1 MSIKKISKITEI
13 DIREVKTQSMLSITN
28 SNELNEEDD
37 FSIVLSDANSKPI
50 PNQNVQISFKDSNG
64 VLSQKSVTINNDG
77 VSVISLVG
85 LASGQYRV
93 NVTYKW

>member
-13 DIREVKTQSMLSITN
+13 DIREVKTQSMLSITS

-50 PNQNVQISFKDSNG
+50 PNQNVQIFLRDSNG
-64 VLSQKSVTINNDG
+64 VLLQKSVTTNNEG
-77 VSVISLVG
+77 VGVISLAG
-85 LASGQYRV
+85 LASGQYSV